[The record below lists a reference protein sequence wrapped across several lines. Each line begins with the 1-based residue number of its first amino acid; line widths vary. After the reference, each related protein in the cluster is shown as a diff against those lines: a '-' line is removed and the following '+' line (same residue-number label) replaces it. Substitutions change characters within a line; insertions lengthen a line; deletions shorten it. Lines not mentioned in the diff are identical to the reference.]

1 MADPNFNRARLHLTI
16 ALDDVG
22 VLNILLPQADTH
34 KCICFFKF
42 MNFKRCLGTT
52 NSESGIE
59 ASVQVFDIISHRVL
73 QRAKR
78 CGNLNVMR

>member
-1 MADPNFNRARLHLTI
+1 MADANINRARLHLTV

-34 KCICFFKF
+34 KCIHFFKF
-42 MNFKRCLGTT
+42 MNFKRCLGST

-59 ASVQVFDIISHRVL
+59 ASVQVFNIIGHRVL

-78 CGNLNVMR
+78 FKNLNVTR

>member
-1 MADPNFNRARLHLTI
+1 MADANINRARLYLTI

-59 ASVQVFDIISHRVL
+59 ASVQVFNIIGHRVL

-78 CGNLNVMR
+78 CRNLNIMR